1 MKIHQCF
8 AVCAALA
15 AVLFNGLQW
24 PGTASAEEQQGD
36 QTEAPS
42 HAKDHWQEEK
52 RKILDWL
59 DRYQAVQVIFKEDH
73 IEKLRANVAR
83 MPKDDL
89 DRWLAQT
96 AEVRAVLDSDEWQET
111 REWYREFLRVQ
122 AIYSDEEIERSR
134 EKAAKAS
141 PKELC
146 EILLDIKRRREA
158 LRWMQAA
165 SETRRQS
172 NLAMWDTCG
181 QQATAVRDAN
191 RKAGYHVGQ
200 STFGHGKATGERSI
214 RESRYHVPPPIITS
228 REVARGAVWSS
239 IFGGYGWSW

>member
-59 DRYQAVQVIFKEDH
+59 DRYQAVQVIFREDH

-83 MPKDDL
+83 MPKDEL
-89 DRWLAQT
+89 HRWLAQT
-96 AEVRAVLDSDEWQET
+96 AEVRAVLDSDAWQET

-122 AIYSDEEIERSR
+122 AIYSDEDIERSR

-146 EILLDIKRRREA
+146 EILSGIKRRREA
-158 LRWMQAA
+158 LRWMHAA
-165 SETRRQS
+165 SQS
-172 NLAMWDTCG
+172 QRHANVAMWETYG
-181 QQATAVRDAN
+181 QHAVAHLHAA
-191 RKAGYHVGQ
+191 RKAGYHTGRWG
-200 STFGHGKATGERSI
+200 FGHGKTTAERSC
-214 RESRYHVPPPIITS
+214 RDSRYHVPPPLITS
-228 REVARGAVWSS
+228 RDVARGAVWSS
-239 IFGGYGWSW
+239 VFGGCGWRW